1 MMDRKGLTVALAAG
15 IIAVVLS
22 CVALVATL
30 RHDGGDRVAARRI
43 SAPDVESG
51 ALTRAAPPDEGR
63 AKVVEGLA
71 RDVES
76 LKGDIERMSSRLD
89 ALDALAARADRPAPP
104 TEVDPAQIG
113 RIVDERMR
121 ESIVMA
127 TGKARMRP
135 DALPTV
141 VAAAAARTLEGATIT
156 RAELRHDKGRTYY
169 KLKTR
174 LGGREYDLRIT
185 AAGKVTEAEMPV
197 DLAPQV
203 VKEAAA
209 KAVEGIILS
218 QVKLEPGRGG
228 QLYDVEGRAGGR
240 KYDLQILPDG
250 QVIEIDGPGGKRK
263 FDAKPRAGG
272 EQPAAGDGGAG
283 VF

>member
-1 MMDRKGLTVALAAG
+1 MEQDGIERTGTEGKKGKMMDRKGLTAALAAG
-15 IIAVVLS
+15 IIAVILS

-30 RHDGGDRVAARRI
+30 RDDGGDRVP
-43 SAPDVESG
+43 AP
-51 ALTRAAPPDEGR
+51 RDEGR
-63 AKVVEGLA
+63 AKVVDGLA

-76 LKGDIERMSSRLD
+76 LKGDIARLSSRLE
-89 ALDALAARADRPAPP
+89 ALAARADRPAAP
-104 TEVDPAQIG
+104 TEVDPVQIG

-121 ESIVMA
+121 EAIVMA

-135 DALPTV
+135 DTLPTV
-141 VAAAAARTLEGATIT
+141 IAAAAARILQGATIT
-156 RAELRHDKGRTYY
+156 RAEQRHDKGRTYY

-174 LGGREYDLRIT
+174 LGGQEYDLRIT
-185 AAGKVTEAEMPV
+185 AEGKVIEAEMPV

-203 VKEAAA
+203 VKDAAA
-209 KAVEGIILS
+209 KAVEGIVLS

-228 QLYDVEGRAGGR
+228 QLFDVEGRAGGK

-263 FDAKPRAGG
+263 FPAKPRAGG
-272 EQPAAGDGGAG
+272 EQPAAGDGGTGA
-283 VF
+283 F

>member
-1 MMDRKGLTVALAAG
+1 MGRKGLTAALAAA
-15 IIAVVLS
+15 ILAVVLS
-22 CVALVATL
+22 CVALVVTL
-30 RHDGGDRVAARRI
+30 RDDEGDRVA
-43 SAPDVESG
+43 
-51 ALTRAAPPDEGR
+51 PPRDDGR
-63 AKVVEGLA
+63 AKVVDGLA

-76 LKGDIERMSSRLD
+76 LKGDIAKLSSRLE
-89 ALDALAARADRPAPP
+89 ALAERADRPAPP
-104 TEVDPAQIG
+104 AKVDRAQVDPDQIG

-127 TGKARMRP
+127 TGKARMQP
-135 DALPTV
+135 DALPAV
-141 VAAAAARTLEGATIT
+141 VAAAAAKTLEGAQIT
-156 RAELRHDKGRTYY
+156 RAEQRRDGDRTYY

-185 AAGKVTEAEMPV
+185 AEGKVTEAEMPV

-209 KAVEGIILS
+209 KAVEGIVLS

-228 QLYDVEGRAGGR
+228 QLYDVEGRSGGR

-250 QVIEIDGPGGKRK
+250 QVIEIDGPGGKKK
-263 FDAKPRAGG
+263 FPAKPRAGG
-272 EQPAAGDGGAG
+272 ERPAAGDGGGG